1 MAALEHMGWVILA
14 DHVEG
19 LFKVM
24 QDYFARLFKAC
35 HLHLHYVSDALFIV
49 LDIFDALVVLDHS
62 RDTQVQTAKDNSLLD
77 VLDKCQNICINL
89 KRACVNDVPVYEA
102 IANALSGIAQDLVV
116 QLGRALV
123 YLASFGDV
131 VDDFLVED
139 IHASHFLIHLWKV
152 LYVLSCILYH
162 RRS

>member
-1 MAALEHMGWVILA
+1 MATLEYMWRMILA

-24 QDYFARLFKAC
+24 QNYFTRLFKAC

-49 LDIFDALVVLDHS
+49 LDIFDALIILDHS
-62 RDTQVQTAKDNSLLD
+62 RDTEVQTAKDDSLLD
-77 VLDKCQNICINL
+77 VLDKCQNVCINL
-89 KRACVNDVPVYEA
+89 ERTRVYDIPVYEA
-102 IANALSGIAQDLVV
+102 ITNALSGVAQDLVV
-116 QLGRALV
+116 KLGRALV
-123 YLASFGDV
+123 YLASFSDV
-131 VDDFLVED
+131 VDNFLVED